1 MVLMNVYFIGTIVAF
16 IVGLFLAVYFN
27 RLEMQKPEEERD
39 KQNYGLICILALLS
53 WVAVVIIIWT
63 YRNKWKELF
72 KVVFRLKK

>member
-1 MVLMNVYFIGTIVAF
+1 MVLMDVYFIGTIVAF

-63 YRNKWKELF
+63 YRSKWKELF
-72 KVVFRLKK
+72 KVVFQKKK